1 MGDHRPPGGWREV
14 TSVSPRRAVPSKG
27 PARIHVAPNGDMR
40 YGHCMQHLD
49 GVSLGA
55 TRIDRWL
62 TAARLYKTRGQA
74 QTACTGGLVHVNGQA
89 VKPSHLVKCGDEV
102 RAEAPRGPVVLIVR
116 QVAEKRLS
124 ATLARELYEDRSPP
138 PPPPAERIG
147 IAVRDRG
154 AGRPTKADRRAL
166 DRLKGE

>member
-1 MGDHRPPGGWREV
+1 MQGFDGLSPGAIRV
-14 TSVSPRRAVPSKG
+14 
-27 PARIHVAPNGDMR
+27 
-40 YGHCMQHLD
+40 
-49 GVSLGA
+49 
-55 TRIDRWL
+55 DRWL
-62 TAARLYKTRGQA
+62 TAARLYKTRGAA
-74 QTACTGGLVHVNGQA
+74 QTACSGGLVHINGQA

-116 QVAEKRLS
+116 QLAEKRLS

-138 PPPPAERIG
+138 PPPREERIG

-166 DRLKGE
+166 ERLKGE